1 MRKAGYEDVFI
12 YVPVVNQ
19 ILRVSEGNGSNLLPE
34 DEAQGYVDY
43 IYYDQYEL
51 DSEMTNCDGGQV
63 LLTEMFRNKFKNTL
77 EAVPAVLDMAYGNKD
92 LEYIALEEE

>member
-12 YVPVVNQ
+12 YVPAVNQ
-19 ILRVSEGNGSNLLPE
+19 ILRISEGNGSNLPPE

-77 EAVPAVLDMAYGNKD
+77 EVVPAVLDMAYGNKD

>member
-1 MRKAGYEDVFI
+1 
-12 YVPVVNQ
+12 
-19 ILRVSEGNGSNLLPE
+19 
-34 DEAQGYVDY
+34 
-43 IYYDQYEL
+43 
-51 DSEMTNCDGGQV
+51 MTNCDGGQV